1 MEGGRA
7 AAARPINANLDAD
20 DEILVRMKLLG
31 RPDKE
36 IAEYLTN
43 LGRVKYNMKT
53 IGSRWKRLRIVLADA
68 LDEELDKKI
77 ARWSEDE
84 ASSEQLN
91 RTYHLLT

>member
-1 MEGGRA
+1 MEGGRP

-20 DEILVRMKLLG
+20 DEVLVRMKLLG

-36 IAEYLTN
+36 IAEHLTN

-53 IGSRWKRLRIVLADA
+53 IGSRWKRLRIALADA

-84 ASSEQLN
+84 ASSNNGTEKA
-91 RTYHLLT
+91 TY